1 MFKKLLLLIPMLF
14 SLCSCSIQ
22 EIQSFFDYINGN
34 TTLDDSSNNS
44 TTDSQ
49 NKDSINLLKEAFNG
63 FYDINGDALKD
74 SYHISYLP
82 ENQGVTYNT
91 ITNNVQDLKYYDG
104 KTPSKGDVR
113 GLVIPI
119 DFVDAPALTD
129 VTGISKRVKDH
140 SVSSYYYNSSYGK
153 LNMTFDVL
161 DWQRMSK
168 KSSYYA
174 NLKSG
179 YEGEVPGVS
188 AIIHELFKKL
198 NNKIDFSKYDNDGDS
213 IIDCLYII
221 YSKDIDYKYGKFWW
235 AYNYYY
241 LEDHLFDKVFPY
253 SYVFAGYDFLFEE
266 GYKGGL
272 STKTYIHE
280 TGHLFGLND
289 YYDYDTTKG
298 YNKGGLGGAD
308 MMDYNVGDHNP
319 FSKLSVGWIDV
330 VQLVTLDDLKSLT
343 LNLRPYSIFGDVLMI
358 CDNYNDKLGIF
369 QDYFL
374 VIYHDYPNT
383 LTTKNDVHKKNGIK
397 VYRVHG
403 VLTPHTSSNGEN
415 YVDFKYDNS
424 YTDYNLID
432 SIIANSKTKQV
443 ASNYGL
449 YSKLTY
455 NKQLASDNDMFY
467 KDYTCNT
474 LAYYENNSNGTAS
487 LSSYSFYVN
496 DIIDSYA
503 TITVTKH

>member
-44 TTDSQ
+44 SNDSQ

-63 FYDINGDALKD
+63 YLDINEKTTRDTF
-74 SYHISYLP
+74 
-82 ENQGVTYNT
+82 ENVDQINNEGITYNT
-91 ITNNVQDLKYYDG
+91 ITKNVQDLKYYDG

-119 DFVDAPALTD
+119 DFVDAPSLKD
-129 VTGISKRVKDH
+129 VTGISKRVKDQ

-188 AIIHELFKKL
+188 AIIHELFKSL
-198 NNKIDFSKYDNDGDS
+198 NNKVDFSKYDNDGDR

-221 YSKDIDYKYGKFWW
+221 YSTDIDYQYGKFWW

-241 LEDHLFDKVFPY
+241 FEQHQFDKVFPY
-253 SYVFAGYDFLFEE
+253 SYVFAGYNFLFED
-266 GYKGGL
+266 GYKEGL

-289 YYDYDTTKG
+289 YYDYDTREG

-308 MMDYNVGDHNP
+308 MMDYNIGDHNP
-319 FSKLSVGWIDV
+319 FSKLSVGWIDT
-330 VQLVTLDDLKSLT
+330 VQLVRLEDLKSCT
-343 LNLRPYSIFGDVLMI
+343 IKLRSFGKYGDVLMI
-358 CDNYNDKLGIF
+358 CDNYKDMLGMF

-374 VIYHDYPNT
+374 VIYYD
-383 LTTKNDVHKKNGIK
+383 NDSILNLNQDVYHKDGIK
-397 VYRVHG
+397 IYRIHAT
-403 VLTPHTSSNGEN
+403 LETYTSTNGEKYN
-415 YVDFKYDNS
+415 DFKYDNS
-424 YTDYNLID
+424 YTEYNLID

-449 YSKLTY
+449 YSRFTY

-467 KDYTCNT
+467 KDYTCNM
-474 LAYYENNSNGTAS
+474 LAYYENNKDGTNS
-487 LSSYSFYVN
+487 FSSYTFYIN
-496 DIIDSYA
+496 DIIDQYA
-503 TITVTKH
+503 TLTVTKH